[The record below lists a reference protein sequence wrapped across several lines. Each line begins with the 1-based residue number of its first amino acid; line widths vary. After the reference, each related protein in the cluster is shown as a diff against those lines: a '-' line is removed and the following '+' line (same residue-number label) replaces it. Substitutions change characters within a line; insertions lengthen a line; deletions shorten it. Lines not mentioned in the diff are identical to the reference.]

1 MNRYALII
9 LAFFAVVSSQAQ
21 EIRATVVVNA
31 EQTSS
36 SNQQV
41 FKTLEQSVT
50 EFINETRWTNKTYAN
65 QERINASFAIV
76 ISGHNGD
83 NFNASLQVQAS
94 RPVFNSTYQSLIY
107 NYNDRQFNFAYREFE
122 SLTFNPNSF
131 DSNLVSTIAFH
142 IYTILGLDAS
152 TFSEG
157 GGGEY
162 FDTAKQI
169 VSTAAGS
176 NFQGWKSSDG
186 NQSRYQLNDA
196 LISQAFDQFHVAM
209 YQYHRL
215 GLDIMAE
222 QPLTAKKNI
231 ADAINSLKQIND
243 TRPNSYLLRVFF
255 DSKAEEIES
264 VFSGGPSVEIAQ
276 LVQNLGRMA
285 PTKRQN
291 WSNIKY

>member
-1 MNRYALII
+1 MNRYILII
-9 LAFFAVVSSQAQ
+9 VAFFTVVSLHAQ

-31 EQTSS
+31 DQTSS

-50 EFINETRWTNKTYAN
+50 EFINETTWTNKNFAN
-65 QERINASFAIV
+65 QERINANFAIV

-122 SLTFNPNSF
+122 NLTFNPNSF

-142 IYTILGLDAS
+142 VYTILGLDAS
-152 TFSEG
+152 TFSEDG
-157 GGGEY
+157 GKEY
-162 FDTAKQI
+162 FDIAKQI
-169 VSTAAGS
+169 VSTAASS

-196 LISQAFDQFHVAM
+196 LISQVFDQFHAAM

-231 ADAINSLKQIND
+231 ADAINSLKEIND
-243 TRPNSYLLRVFF
+243 TRPNSFLLRVFF

-264 VFSGGPSVEIAQ
+264 IFSGGPSVEIAQ

>member
-1 MNRYALII
+1 MNRYTLILLVF
-9 LAFFAVVSSQAQ
+9 LATIGLQAQ

-36 SNQQV
+36 SDQQV
-41 FKTLEQSVT
+41 FKTLEQSIT
-50 EFINETRWTNKTYAN
+50 EFINETTWTNKTYAN
-65 QERINASFAIV
+65 QERINANFAIIV
-76 ISGHNGD
+76 SGHNGD

-94 RPVFNSTYQSLIY
+94 RPVFNSTYQSSIY

-122 SLTFNPNSF
+122 NLTFNPNSF
-131 DSNLVSTIAFH
+131 DSNLVSVIAFH
-142 IYTILGLDAS
+142 VYTILGLDAS

-157 GGGEY
+157 GGDEY
-162 FDTAKQI
+162 FETAKQI

-196 LISQAFDQFHVAM
+196 LISQSFEKFHTVM

-215 GLDIMAE
+215 GMDIMAE

-231 ADAINSLKQIND
+231 ADAVNLLKEIND

-255 DSKAEEIES
+255 DTKAEEIES